1 MRKAKTVILTF
12 MVITMLALGSMT
24 SAFAETEDIVPD
36 TTAAI
41 LYEETT
47 DTIIYE
53 KNADMQLPPASMTKV
68 MTALIVLEANPE
80 LEGELT
86 VDNRAVKKYYCSWRD
101 AATTLKAGENISYE
115 DCMRTMLISS
125 ANEATCAF
133 AFDICDEYS
142 DFVDKMN
149 AKVEELGLKNTHFVD
164 THGLSTTN
172 YTCPR
177 DMCIIAREAMKYE
190 KFREIVKCDKGVLP
204 VSNVRSEPTEYL
216 NSNLLLRPTNPAYE
230 SEYNDFVIGV
240 KTGWIPASKNCFT
253 GCMQRDGL
261 TFYTVVMG
269 SEDVQVNGDW
279 VQGSFTDTI
288 KLYQYADSF
297 DPEKALAAKKRPM
310 IIGGIVIAVV
320 AVIAAF
326 AIIMKRKKQSK
337 E

>member
-1 MRKAKTVILTF
+1 MNKAKTLILSFAMITALIVIN
-12 MVITMLALGSMT
+12 MT

-36 TTAAI
+36 TKAAI

-47 DTIIYE
+47 DTVIYE

-86 VDNRAVKKYYCSWRD
+86 VDERAVNSYYCSWKD
-101 AATTLKAGENISYE
+101 AATCLKAKEKISYE

-133 AFDICDEYS
+133 AFDMCDEYS

-149 AKVEELGLKNTHFVD
+149 AKVEELGLKNTHFFD
-164 THGLSTTN
+164 TSGLSYLN

-190 KFREIVKCDKGVLP
+190 KFREIVKMKKGVLP
-204 VSNVRSEPTEYL
+204 VSNMRDKPTEYW
-216 NSNLLLRPTNPAYE
+216 NSNLLLNPDKAPYK

-240 KTGWIPASKNCFT
+240 KTGWIPESKNCFT

-269 SEDVQVNGDW
+269 SEDVQINGEW

-297 DPEKALAAKKRPM
+297 DPEKALAAKRRPI
-310 IIGGIVIAVV
+310 IIGAVAIA
-320 AVIAAF
+320 AVIAAV
-326 AIIMKRKKQSK
+326 IVIVMKRKKAKSK
-337 E
+337 